1 MGIDDLNHQQ
11 QMSGLAN
18 KQPISHLTKDE
29 QIAVIFDRVAAYNQT
44 HDTSKRLFF
53 DTETIGGGREDQII
67 EIAFCDSDRHV
78 IIDTLIYTDRTSSP
92 GAFKVHGIYP
102 HELIGKPTFIDIQP
116 AIVQLLKGRTLYAY
130 NASFDVRMMRQSGH
144 KLRLQQVEVK
154 CLCKQF
160 ADFIGQYSLY
170 FKANRYFSLSKA
182 MAHFGVEYSNAH
194 RARPDALACA
204 TVWQGMMGSHH
215 WDY

>member
-1 MGIDDLNHQQ
+1 MP
-11 QMSGLAN
+11 S
-18 KQPISHLTKDE
+18 LTKLSSTTNST
-29 QIAVIFDRVAAYNQT
+29 IPANPYSLILKPRV
-44 HDTSKRLFF
+44 D
-53 DTETIGGGREDQII
+53 DQII

-78 IIDTLIYTDRTSSP
+78 IIDTLIYTDRPSSP

-116 AIVQLLKGRTLYAY
+116 
-130 NASFDVRMMRQSGH
+130 GH
-144 KLRLQQVEVK
+144 KLRLHQAEVK

-170 FKANRYFSLSKA
+170 FKNNRYFSLSKA
-182 MAHFGVEYSNAH
+182 CLHFGVKHSNAH
-194 RARPDALACA
+194 RARHDALAFV
-204 TVWQGMMGSHH
+204 TVWEGMMKNHH